1 MSRNIQLTESTSYQ
15 TLEALVSRR
24 LRIQTSQDEPF
35 PKRTNKVIK
44 MGFSTNEH
52 LLRQYNNYQSVATR

>member
-15 TLEALVSRR
+15 TLEALVSRH

-35 PKRTNKVIK
+35 PKRTNKIIK
-44 MGFSTNEH
+44 LGFSTKEYIFT
-52 LLRQYNNYQSVATR
+52 QYNNYQSVATR